1 MSRVQ
6 RIILPWAWLFGLLP
20 SFVHADGYGLFSKHE
35 ELRGHAVIDAGDVEK
50 IDPPFGKLGASET
63 LKLGANCFEPLS
75 SLGSWGYS
83 KKAGLVLV
91 DRSRTVKLALI
102 ESSIGSIK
110 VEMVSVMQVACPT
123 TGSDGLPQDPQQRLQ
138 ELKRRQ
144 ELLQREL
151 ERLRQQNQ

>member
-6 RIILPWAWLFGLLP
+6 RTFFQWAWLLGVLP
-20 SFVHADGYGLFSKHE
+20 SIVFADVYGLFSKHE
-35 ELRGHAVIDAGDVEK
+35 ELKGHAIIDAGDVEK
-50 IDPPFGKLGASET
+50 IDPPFGKLGATET
-63 LKLGANCFEPLS
+63 LKLGANCFEPRGY
-75 SLGSWGYS
+75 LGYWGYS

-110 VEMVSVMQVACPT
+110 VEVVSVIQIACT
-123 TGSDGLPQDPQQRLQ
+123 TPDSDGLPQDSQQRLQ

-151 ERLRQQNQ
+151 ERLRQQK